1 MSNNEEKFEEDFE
14 EDFEENLDGLFEELE
29 ELDGFG
35 MRLAKLV
42 DQSDLNDSQLSL
54 FIGKNKGYIN
64 RIING
69 ETFPTIK
76 NFVIICRA
84 LKITPEEF
92 FRFDDDSPAET
103 NALILDFRKLNHVE
117 KQHVHYIVNDII
129 KDRPK

>member
-1 MSNNEEKFEEDFE
+1 MDMSNIEEKFEE
-14 EDFEENLDGLFEELE
+14 NLELFEELE

-42 DQSDLNDSQLSL
+42 DQSDLNDCQLSL

-84 LKITPEEF
+84 HTKSI
-92 FRFDDDSPAET
+92 
-103 NALILDFRKLNHVE
+103 
-117 KQHVHYIVNDII
+117 
-129 KDRPK
+129 

>member
-1 MSNNEEKFEEDFE
+1 MKK
-14 EDFEENLDGLFEELE
+14 NLKKILELFEELE

-42 DQSDLNDSQLSL
+42 DQSDLNDCQLSL

-103 NALILDFRKLNHVE
+103 NALTLDFRKLDSKE

-129 KDRPK
+129 KNRPK

>member
-64 RIING
+64 RRC
-69 ETFPTIK
+69 
-76 NFVIICRA
+76 V
-84 LKITPEEF
+84 
-92 FRFDDDSPAET
+92 
-103 NALILDFRKLNHVE
+103 
-117 KQHVHYIVNDII
+117 
-129 KDRPK
+129 